1 LQYRAAVVSLAF
13 ALSPVFAQAPK
24 SDLDKAPKPVEPAG
38 SVKSGGPGGQD
49 GSKQTRR
56 RQAGETTP
64 SNATPSADSPAS
76 NAGKVDADRPALRRE
91 DESEAEA
98 SVVAYVNNFFSTT
111 RLGPEDVVTVDVF
124 DQPNYSRANITVP
137 PNGRV
142 NYPVIGQ
149 VMVAGR
155 TLEEIE
161 KEITDRLAEYI
172 REPKVTVQLVQV
184 HSMKYMVLGD
194 VTTPGI
200 YEMTRRMTVNE
211 ALAKAGDVNRYGDMK
226 NINVLRMQPDGQAK
240 PLPVNIQEIRRGKA
254 QDIFLI
260 PGDTIVVP
268 GNKFK
273 TIDKVMSVAT
283 LGYWMRVIV
292 R

>member
-1 LQYRAAVVSLAF
+1 MGSGWYRCIVIVSFVVAFNSAF
-13 ALSPVFAQAPK
+13 AQETRP
-24 SDLDKAPKPVEPAG
+24 DLDKAPKPAG
-38 SVKSGGPGGQD
+38 QTD
-49 GSKQTRR
+49 QKQTRG
-56 RQAGETTP
+56 RQVGGKKAPGDAAAQD
-64 SNATPSADSPAS
+64 AT
-76 NAGKVDADRPALRRE
+76 RPPLRRE
-91 DESEAEA
+91 DQSEAEA
-98 SVVAYVNNFFSTT
+98 SIAAYVNNFFITT
-111 RLGPEDVVTVDVF
+111 RLGPEDVIAVDVF

-155 TLEEIE
+155 AIEEIE
-161 KEITDRLAEYI
+161 KEITERLSEYI

-184 HSMKYMVLGD
+184 HSMKYMVVGD
-194 VTTPGI
+194 VGAPGI

-211 ALAKAGDVNRYGDMK
+211 ALAKAGDVSRYGDTK
-226 NINVLRMQPDGQAK
+226 NISVLRMQPNGQMT
-240 PLPVNIQEIRRGKA
+240 PIPVNIHEVRRGKA
-254 QDIFLI
+254 QDVFLV

>member
-1 LQYRAAVVSLAF
+1 MGSGWYRRIAVVSFVVAFNLAF
-13 ALSPVFAQAPK
+13 AQEPK
-24 SDLDKAPKPVEPAG
+24 SDLDKAPKPAG
-38 SVKSGGPGGQD
+38 QTD
-49 GSKQTRR
+49 QKQTRE
-56 RQAGETTP
+56 RQAGGKK
-64 SNATPSADSPAS
+64 ATGEAAAQEAARQP
-76 NAGKVDADRPALRRE
+76 LRRE
-91 DESEAEA
+91 DQSEAEA
-98 SVVAYVNNFFSTT
+98 SIIAYVNNFFTTT
-111 RLGPEDVVTVDVF
+111 RLGPEDVLTVDVF

-137 PNGRV
+137 PNGRI

-155 TLEEIE
+155 TIEEIE
-161 KEITDRLAEYI
+161 KEITERLSEYI

-184 HSMKYMVLGD
+184 HSLKYMVVGD
-194 VTTPGI
+194 VANPGI

-211 ALAKAGDVNRYGDMK
+211 ALAKAGDVSRYGDMK
-226 NINVLRMQPDGQAK
+226 NISVLRMQPNGQTT
-240 PLPVNIQEIRRGKA
+240 PIPINIHEVRRGKA
-254 QDIFLI
+254 QDLFLV

-283 LGYWMRVIV
+283 LGYWMRVMA

>member
-1 LQYRAAVVSLAF
+1 MRQGWYQRIVIVLFTLSFAF
-13 ALSPVFAQAPK
+13 HSTFAQEPK
-24 SDLDKAPKPVEPAG
+24 SDLDKAPKPVEQNSP
-38 SVKSGGPGGQD
+38 
-49 GSKQTRR
+49 KQTRE
-56 RQAGETTP
+56 RQVVDKKARSGTT
-64 SNATPSADSPAS
+64 AS
-76 NAGKVDADRPALRRE
+76 NPSKSDAPQQALRRE
-91 DESEAEA
+91 DESEGEA
-98 SVVAYVNNFFSTT
+98 SIVAYVNNFFTTT
-111 RLGPEDVVTVDVF
+111 RLGPEDVITVDVF
-124 DQPNYSRANITVP
+124 DQPNYSRTNITVP

-149 VMVAGR
+149 VIVASR
-155 TLEEIE
+155 TIEEIE
-161 KEITDRLAEYI
+161 KEITERLAEYI

-184 HSMKYMVLGD
+184 HSMKYMVVGD

-211 ALAKAGDVNRYGDMK
+211 ALAKAGDVNHYGDMK
-226 NINVLRMQPDGQAK
+226 NISVLRMQPNGQAT
-240 PLPVNIQEIRRGKA
+240 PLPVNLQEIRRGKA